1 MAQNYIQNGKVLTPT
16 LASGTLSGTAVVVG
30 SLVGVALV
38 DIPAGGYGAVSVCG
52 VYGLPKGSEALTTGA
67 PVYLKADGTITAT
80 ATGNTPAGIAAADA
94 ATGAAIVPVLLNG
107 LPA

>member
-1 MAQNYIQNGKVLTPT
+1 MAQNFIQNGKVLTPT
-16 LASGTLSGTAVVVG
+16 LATGAASGAAVVVG
-30 SLVGVALV
+30 TLVGVALV

-52 VYGLPKGSEALTTGA
+52 VYALPKGAEALATGT

-80 ATGNTPAGIAAADA
+80 ATDNTQAGVVAADA
-94 ATGAAIVPVLLNG
+94 ASGTAIVHVLLNG